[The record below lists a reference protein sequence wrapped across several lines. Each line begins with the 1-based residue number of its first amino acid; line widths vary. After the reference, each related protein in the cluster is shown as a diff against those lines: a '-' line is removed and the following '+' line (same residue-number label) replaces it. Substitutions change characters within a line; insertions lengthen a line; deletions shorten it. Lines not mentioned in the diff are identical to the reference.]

1 MLAQVRERVEAATD
15 EGSQPSISAEEESGE
30 GSAWRVEMIYRPVD
44 LAITDE
50 MKKDFWSQVD
60 YQKRSYEECWLWR
73 GNTSLHK
80 GWGVAEIEGEG
91 AFWAHRLAYTF
102 SKGRI
107 PDDSFVVHTCLNG
120 LCCNPEHLYASKEI
134 NPIERLQVVTPS
146 SGTDKQAGQKFK
158 TDMFRLYSAGI
169 TNISQLAK
177 RAGCTHDTAHRVISG
192 RSWAKMEPWGPHPDY
207 IAQKTQ
213 GEASE
218 EKKRLLFSLYGQGKT
233 LKECGA
239 AMGVCWKSVKLI
251 ISGEKWADI
260 LPIGAYEGKR
270 PTRTEASEEKKLKVY
285 ELREAGMSFS
295 EIAVQMGMSKGS
307 AQGILNG
314 WRWKETEPRE
324 KFSVW
329 KRERE
334 LNPRLR
340 EMNPS

>member
-1 MLAQVRERVEAATD
+1 
-15 EGSQPSISAEEESGE
+15 
-30 GSAWRVEMIYRPVD
+30 MIYRPIS
-44 LAITDE
+44 LSITDE
-50 MKKDFWSQVD
+50 AKRAFWAQVD
-60 YQKRSYEECWLWR
+60 YRKRSYEECWLW
-73 GNTSLHK
+73 K
-80 GWGVAEIEGEG
+80 GEISSYTGYGIAEIGGIG
-91 AFWAHRLAYTF
+91 AYWAHRLAYYYTHGHM
-102 SKGRI
+102 GRESSI
-107 PDDSFVVHTCLNG
+107 SHTCLNG
-120 LCCNPEHLYASKEI
+120 LCCNPEHLQQSNRV
-134 NPIERLQVVTPS
+134 NPIEHLQVVTPS
-146 SGTDKQAGQKFK
+146 SGSDKEAGQKFK

-192 RSWAKMEPWGPHPDY
+192 RSWAKMEPRGPHPDY

-233 LKECGA
+233 LEECGA
-239 AMGVCWKSVKLI
+239 AIGVCWKSVKLI

-260 LPIGAYEGKR
+260 QPIGAYEGNR
-270 PTRTEASEEKKLKVY
+270 PTRAEASEEKKLKIY

-295 EIAVQMGMSKGS
+295 EISVQMGMSKGS

-314 WRWKETEPRE
+314 WRWTETEPKE